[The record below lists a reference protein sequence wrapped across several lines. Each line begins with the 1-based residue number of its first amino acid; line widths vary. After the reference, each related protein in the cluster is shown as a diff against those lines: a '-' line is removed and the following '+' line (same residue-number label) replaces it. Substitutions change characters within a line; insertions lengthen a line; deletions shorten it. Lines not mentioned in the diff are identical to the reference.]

1 MEFKIWFLTHTDS
14 KCSAATRGQWLLK
27 AQTHNI
33 SATVRRPGG
42 QCCPRTYQGIRNKD
56 PCLLGV
62 PRPHTVPPPMAAKG
76 FFLKQKSAVSHLCLN
91 SPLPILVTR
100 KKNHVPPVAGQASC
114 PPNVQRHALG
124 TPWQAL
130 TGELGRGGTEEQK
143 GFAAMKL
150 SRGSRGNKSVYLI
163 SKRKSDRRWKM
174 P

>member
-1 MEFKIWFLTHTDS
+1 MEFKIWFLTHSDS

-62 PRPHTVPPPMAAKG
+62 PRPDTVLPPMAAKG

-100 KKNHVPPVAGQASC
+100 KKKSRSSCGWPGLMSTQRSATCTGHTTAGADWGTWERGHRGAER
-114 PPNVQRHALG
+114 PRRHEAL
-124 TPWQAL
+124 
-130 TGELGRGGTEEQK
+130 
-143 GFAAMKL
+143 
-150 SRGSRGNKSVYLI
+150 
-163 SKRKSDRRWKM
+163 
-174 P
+174 